1 MGVDEVPNLHFRRY
15 GVLFMLGIA
24 AIIGLGWLSETDEE
38 MRRSRAASA
47 VFEPVHAKMLRDDNL
62 IDEMAGLSATVRL
75 LRVRWDHGILA
86 VDLAASAPADLWL
99 DAKSLITFAFKDKN
113 NVAQLLIRVFN
124 GNNDDHA
131 LLSSIETQKSDWTD
145 KQLDRL
151 RPTDPELDQDVA
163 SRIRMTVTPAGER
176 WKRNFAN

>member
-1 MGVDEVPNLHFRRY
+1 MLHLRRS
-15 GVLFMLGIA
+15 GLLFVFGIA
-24 AIIGLGWLSETDEE
+24 AIVGLGQLSALDDASQH
-38 MRRSRAASA
+38 RRAVSA
-47 VFEPVHAKMLRDDNL
+47 VFEPMHAKMLRDDNL
-62 IDEMAGLSATVRL
+62 IDEMAELSARVRL

-86 VDLAASAPADLWL
+86 VDLAASVPSDLWL

-113 NVAQLLIRVFN
+113 NVGQLLIRVFN
-124 GNNDDHA
+124 GNNEDHT
-131 LLSSIETQKSDWTD
+131 LLSSIETLKSDWTD

-151 RPTDPELDQDVA
+151 RATDLELDPGIA